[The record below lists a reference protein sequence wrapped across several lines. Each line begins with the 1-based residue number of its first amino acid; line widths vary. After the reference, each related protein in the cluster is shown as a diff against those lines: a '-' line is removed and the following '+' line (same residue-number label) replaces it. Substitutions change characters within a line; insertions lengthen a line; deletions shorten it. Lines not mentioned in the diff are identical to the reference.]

1 MADMG
6 KVRGWL
12 RQRER
17 ADGVNWLWCYQHER
31 PSDGK
36 IVENAVKLGPV
47 ADIGDETAAWIR
59 VGELGL
65 KAKYFQNAARGQQA
79 FGRLANHYIE
89 HGLPFNKRNGKRKGK
104 GTIYL
109 YLHALND
116 FILPRWRDD
125 IAAKIKP
132 LSIRDWLYSLH
143 DDEDYDWQT
152 LSKLKM
158 IMGQVFDHADTH
170 DLEACRNPIKNVM
183 VPGSED
189 TDREVRVLEPQET
202 LAVIKRLDYPEKIL
216 VVLVAVTAVRF
227 SGSMSTSKVEVFAS
241 SKRSVSQK
249 SPKPKPNRPKPMCRC
264 VSCWRS
270 ISNTGEARRPIT
282 GTATSCSRARS

>member
-1 MADMG
+1 M
-6 KVRGWL
+6 
-12 RQRER
+12 
-17 ADGVNWLWCYQHER
+17 
-31 PSDGK
+31 
-36 IVENAVKLGPV
+36 
-47 ADIGDETAAWIR
+47 
-59 VGELGL
+59 
-65 KAKYFQNAARGQQA
+65 
-79 FGRLANHYIE
+79 LANHYIE

-170 DLEACRNPIKNVM
+170 DLETCRNPIKNVM

-202 LAVIKRLDYPEKIL
+202 LAVIKRLYYPEKIL
-216 VVLVAVTAVRF
+216 VVLVAVTAVRISEALALQWKHVNF
-227 SGSMSTSKVEVFAS
+227 KGGSICIEQAFRLSEITETKTKS
-241 SKRSVSQK
+241 SKADV
-249 SPKPKPNRPKPMCRC
+249 PMCELLAEYLEY
-264 VSCWRS
+264 WRS
-270 ISNTGEARRPIT
+270 QNLEMASLFVHAFGCSTGWIRKFSKENQENLKAHAVAP
-282 GTATSCSRARS
+282 